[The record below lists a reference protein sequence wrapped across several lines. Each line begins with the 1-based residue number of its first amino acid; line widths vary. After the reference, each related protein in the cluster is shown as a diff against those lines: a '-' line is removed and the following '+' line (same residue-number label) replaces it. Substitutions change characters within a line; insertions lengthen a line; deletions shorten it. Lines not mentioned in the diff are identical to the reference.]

1 MERKK
6 HTIDASNR
14 PLGRLA
20 SEIAT
25 ILRGKHKPE
34 YQPHLDQGDIVEVEN
49 IENIVFTGKKMEQK
63 KYYRHSGYPGGIKE
77 EKLEDLFQK
86 DPGEVLKRSV
96 RRMMPSNR
104 LRKEMLK
111 RLIIKK

>member
-49 IENIVFTGKKMEQK
+49 IENMVFTGKKMEQK